1 MRIEPPAPDSQPPRH
16 DDADAQGR
24 QATRRLALLHD
35 LSATLADADNA
46 RAVCALAAA
55 RLGRHTDEL
64 TFALAYLLHP
74 DGRLARLAGAAGL
87 AAGGPAAPVLMDLDE
102 PPRAWQVGPER
113 AIVLPVGAGR
123 NRPAGF
129 LVIGLLPP
137 HEVNGAVGLFLEL
150 VAAQVSAAI
159 VRAEM
164 IGGVPVDDGSAWVRD
179 TGPAMLD
186 PLPDL
191 PPTLRPG
198 ASPRPEA
205 AGALPRVLVVDDNP
219 DMRIYLHR
227 LLQPLYEVSSAADGQ
242 AALDAVAK
250 AEPELVISDTLMPR
264 LDGFGLLAALRAE
277 PATAS
282 LPVILLSARADDAAR
297 IASLEAGAADYLAKP
312 FSPRELLARVAG
324 TIAVGRVRRQALQ
337 RERELRAETV
347 GVLESMTDAFIAVD
361 PQWCITYVNRR
372 AEQLL
377 GMAREQLVGRNHWT
391 LFPEAIGTPAE
402 HEIRRAMATRVSVK
416 VEHDVA
422 RDGRWFEISAF
433 PIRRGG
439 LAVFGRDITA
449 RRMAQAALLRADRRK
464 DEFLATLAHELRNPL
479 APIRSALQL
488 LRRPGS
494 TLDAAS
500 LYAMMERQV
509 DHIVRLVD
517 DLLEVARIT
526 EGKIELRR
534 APLDLADVIAR
545 AVETCRTQIEAAGHV
560 LVLDLPQ
567 SPLPVHADA
576 VRLSQVFA
584 NLLNNA
590 AKYTESGGRIEVG
603 ARLDGDTIE
612 TTVSDNGVGIRAEML
627 PHVFDLFTQA
637 DDAGRH
643 SQGGLGIGLTL
654 VRSLVEMHGGTVQAH
669 SEGMMAGSRFIVR
682 LARVPVPADT
692 APSPSAVA
700 AEPAPALSP
709 AAPAR
714 RVLVVD
720 DNADAAEGVALVLQF
735 LGVQTHVVNDGA
747 AALAALDS
755 FRPHL
760 VLLDL
765 GMPGL
770 DGYDVA
776 RWIRQRD
783 SHAGTRIVALTG
795 WGDSAERARTMEAGF
810 DAHLVKPVD
819 FAALQALLG
828 RGETP
833 APA

>member
-1 MRIEPPAPDSQPPRH
+1 MPPGPS
-16 DDADAQGR
+16 
-24 QATRRLALLHD
+24 AL
-35 LSATLADADNA
+35 
-46 RAVCALAAA
+46 
-55 RLGRHTDEL
+55 
-64 TFALAYLLHP
+64 
-74 DGRLARLAGAAGL
+74 
-87 AAGGPAAPVLMDLDE
+87 
-102 PPRAWQVGPER
+102 
-113 AIVLPVGAGR
+113 
-123 NRPAGF
+123 
-129 LVIGLLPP
+129 
-137 HEVNGAVGLFLEL
+137 
-150 VAAQVSAAI
+150 
-159 VRAEM
+159 
-164 IGGVPVDDGSAWVRD
+164 
-179 TGPAMLD
+179 
-186 PLPDL
+186 
-191 PPTLRPG
+191 
-198 ASPRPEA
+198 PEA

-227 LLQPLYEVSSAADGQ
+227 LLQPQYEVSSAADGQ

-297 IASLEAGAADYLAKP
+297 IAGLEAGAADYLAKP

-324 TIAVGRVRRQALQ
+324 TIAIGRVRRQALQ

-347 GVLESMTDAFIAVD
+347 GVLESMTDAFIAID
-361 PQWCITYVNRR
+361 PQWRITYVNPR

-402 HEIRRAMATRVSVK
+402 HEIRRAMAARVSVQ
-416 VEHDVA
+416 VPHDVA

-449 RRMAQAALLRADRRK
+449 RKLAQAALLRADRRK

-494 TLDAAS
+494 TLDAEP

-534 APLDLADVIAR
+534 MPLDLADVIAR

-560 LVLDLPQ
+560 LVLDLPP

-612 TTVSDNGVGIRAEML
+612 ATVSDNGVGIRAEML

-654 VRSLVEMHGGTVQAH
+654 VRSLVEMHGGTVEAH
-669 SEGMMAGSRFIVR
+669 SEGMMAGSRFVVR
-682 LARVPVPADT
+682 LARVPVSADEA
-692 APSPSAVA
+692 APQSPAVA

-735 LGVQTHVVNDGA
+735 LGMQTHVVNDGA
-747 AALAALDS
+747 AALSALDS

-776 RWIRQRD
+776 RWMRQRD

-795 WGDSAERARTMEAGF
+795 WGDAAERARTLESGF

-819 FAALQALLG
+819 IAALEALLG
-828 RGETP
+828 RSEAP
-833 APA
+833 APLSAP

>member
-1 MRIEPPAPDSQPPRH
+1 
-16 DDADAQGR
+16 
-24 QATRRLALLHD
+24 
-35 LSATLADADNA
+35 
-46 RAVCALAAA
+46 
-55 RLGRHTDEL
+55 
-64 TFALAYLLHP
+64 
-74 DGRLARLAGAAGL
+74 
-87 AAGGPAAPVLMDLDE
+87 
-102 PPRAWQVGPER
+102 
-113 AIVLPVGAGR
+113 
-123 NRPAGF
+123 
-129 LVIGLLPP
+129 
-137 HEVNGAVGLFLEL
+137 
-150 VAAQVSAAI
+150 
-159 VRAEM
+159 
-164 IGGVPVDDGSAWVRD
+164 
-179 TGPAMLD
+179 
-186 PLPDL
+186 
-191 PPTLRPG
+191 
-198 ASPRPEA
+198 
-205 AGALPRVLVVDDNP
+205 
-219 DMRIYLHR
+219 
-227 LLQPLYEVSSAADGQ
+227 
-242 AALDAVAK
+242 
-250 AEPELVISDTLMPR
+250 MPR

-297 IASLEAGAADYLAKP
+297 IAGLEAGATDYLAKP
-312 FSPRELLARVAG
+312 FSARELLARVAG

-361 PQWCITYVNRR
+361 PQWCITYVNAR

-377 GMAREQLVGRNHWT
+377 GMARAQLVGRNHWT

-402 HEIRRAMATRVSVK
+402 HEIRRAMAERVSVQ
-416 VEHDVA
+416 VERDVA
-422 RDGRWFEISAF
+422 RDGGWFEISAF

-449 RRMAQAALLRADRRK
+449 RRMAQTALLRADRRK

-494 TLDAAS
+494 TLDAEP

-534 APLDLADVIAR
+534 APLDLADVIGR

-560 LVLDLPQ
+560 LVLDLPPT
-567 SPLPVHADA
+567 PLPVHADA

-603 ARLDGDTIE
+603 ARLDGDTIVA
-612 TTVSDNGVGIRAEML
+612 TVSDNGVGIRGEML

-654 VRSLVEMHGGTVQAH
+654 VRSLVEMHGGTVEAH
-669 SEGMMAGSRFIVR
+669 SEGMMAGSRFVVR
-682 LARVPVPADT
+682 LERMPVPADS
-692 APSPSAVA
+692 APASSAVA
-700 AEPAPALSP
+700 AEPAPPLSP

-747 AALAALDS
+747 AALAALDG

-776 RWIRQRD
+776 RWMRQRE

-795 WGDSAERARTMEAGF
+795 WGDGAERARTLEAGF

-819 FAALQALLG
+819 IAALQALLG
-828 RGETP
+828 L
-833 APA
+833 